1 MEAALAA
8 ANDTTSLASLAHWLK
23 GAGGTVGFVEFGAP
37 SLKLETAARESN
49 LEDAVKHFNAL
60 KNPQSRVR
68 LDAPTGV

>member
-1 MEAALAA
+1 MEAALA

-60 KNPQSRVR
+60 KDLESRIC
-68 LDAPTGV
+68 LDSPAGV